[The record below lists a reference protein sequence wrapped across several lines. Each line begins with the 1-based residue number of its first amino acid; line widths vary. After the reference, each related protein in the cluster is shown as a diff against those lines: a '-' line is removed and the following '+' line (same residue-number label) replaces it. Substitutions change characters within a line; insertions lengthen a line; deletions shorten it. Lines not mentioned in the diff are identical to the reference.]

1 MKNKLIAISQS
12 VRLSNLLVAF
22 CCPMVLAMVLASTH
36 AFAGMASLSCASQGS
51 EGSTGSV
58 SSRVLFKKRQLL
70 RSIDFLKKS
79 KQFS

>member
-1 MKNKLIAISQS
+1 MS
-12 VRLSNLLVAF
+12 F
-22 CCPMVLAMVLASTH
+22 ASTH

-70 RSIDFLKKS
+70 RSTDFLKKT
-79 KQFS
+79 KRFS